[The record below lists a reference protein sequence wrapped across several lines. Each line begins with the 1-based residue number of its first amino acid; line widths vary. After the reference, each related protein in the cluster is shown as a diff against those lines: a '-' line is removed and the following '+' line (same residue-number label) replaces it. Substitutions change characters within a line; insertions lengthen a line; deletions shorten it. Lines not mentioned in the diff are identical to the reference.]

1 MKMINLLLFTGLCIT
16 SAVAVFVTAMVLYLL
31 KEAKWESN
39 LKRFKVRDDGTV
51 LDPYGFVIEKPSDL
65 LKELQG
71 IEERIAK

>member
-39 LKRFKVRDDGTV
+39 LNHYSIKEGRVIN
-51 LDPYGFVIEKPSDL
+51 PQGFEVNAVEL
-65 LKELQG
+65 LQELLQ